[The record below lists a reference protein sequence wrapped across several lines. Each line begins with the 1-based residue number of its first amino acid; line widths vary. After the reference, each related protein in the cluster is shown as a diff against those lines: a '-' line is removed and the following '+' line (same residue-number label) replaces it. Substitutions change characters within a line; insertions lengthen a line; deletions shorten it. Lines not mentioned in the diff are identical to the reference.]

1 LQIIE
6 LVVIGCEDAPLVVS
20 LLSRYIDAGEGTRI
34 PPERQLAAEFG
45 VSRSEVRKALSRLE
59 LDGWLSREIGRG
71 TFVRTP
77 PPDHLSALD
86 SLQRGTSPREAM
98 EARLLIE
105 PELASLSAVNATYS
119 QIEAMH
125 ALAKQMRQAE
135 TWKAYEQYDGRLHRL
150 IAESTGNKLLVAV
163 HKTVDDVRRAVVW
176 KWLDTRPSGPPA
188 DYTSFEEHDAIITA
202 IEQRDRL
209 GAMEAMRR
217 HLRTTSDKL
226 LGSQG

>member
-1 LQIIE
+1 M
-6 LVVIGCEDAPLVVS
+6 
-20 LLSRYIDAGEGTRI
+20 
-34 PPERQLAAEFG
+34 
-45 VSRSEVRKALSRLE
+45 SRSEVRKALARLE
-59 LDGWLSREIGRG
+59 LDGWLSRAKSGRG

-77 PPDHLSALD
+77 PTDQLTDLN
-86 SLQRGTSPREAM
+86 SLQAPAPARARRWKRG
-98 EARLLIE
+98 LLIE
-105 PELASLSAVNATYS
+105 PELASLSAVNATYQ

-125 ALAKQMRQAE
+125 VLAGQMRQAE

-188 DYTSFEEHDAIITA
+188 DYSSFNEHDAIVTA

-226 LGSQG
+226 LGSQGVRILLTLRHVRVRAYWIHTSANQQISRRTQSFPHPEEPA